1 MLKIAFNENYIYPL
15 EENHRFP
22 MIKYELI
29 PEQLIYEGVLNK
41 DKKNEFTFPENKP
54 MKNKDINKGLVI
66 AKKAIFEAGN
76 LLLKKKEILSEVISS
91 TNKDIKLKADILAEK
106 AIKAIIENESD
117 YPILGEE
124 SGLSSKT
131 TPNIFWVVDP
141 LDGTANYAR
150 NIPICCVSIAL
161 VSDLKPILGVIY
173 DFINNDL
180 YEGSIHTKALL
191 NSKEISVSKVNNSS
205 EGILITGLPNNTDY
219 SDNALLKMI
228 KDFQN
233 WRKVRMIGSAAMAS
247 VYVASGKAD
256 LYTEK
261 KTYLWDIAAGA
272 AIVNA
277 AGGEASIVN
286 QNENFQVDVHFS
298 NSHLKI

>member
-1 MLKIAFNENYIYPL
+1 MEDN
-15 EENHRFP
+15 
-22 MIKYELI
+22 
-29 PEQLIYEGVLNK
+29 
-41 DKKNEFTFPENKP
+41 
-54 MKNKDINKGLVI
+54 DINKELVI
-66 AKKAIFEAGN
+66 AKKAVFEAGN
-76 LLLKKKEILSEVISS
+76 LLLKKKEILIEVILS

-117 YPILGEE
+117 YPILAEE
-124 SGLSSKT
+124 SGLSSKDI
-131 TPNIFWVVDP
+131 PNIFWVVDP

-161 VSDLKPILGVIY
+161 ISNLKPILGVIY
-173 DFINNDL
+173 DFINDDL
-180 YEGSIHTKALL
+180 YEGSIYTKALL
-191 NSKEISVSKVNNSS
+191 NNEEISVSKVTNSS

-219 SDNALLKMI
+219 SDNALLKMV

-247 VYVASGKAD
+247 VYIASGKAD
-256 LYTEK
+256 LYSEK

-286 QNENFQVDVHFS
+286 QNENFQVDAHFS

>member
-1 MLKIAFNENYIYPL
+1 MEFN
-15 EENHRFP
+15 
-22 MIKYELI
+22 
-29 PEQLIYEGVLNK
+29 
-41 DKKNEFTFPENKP
+41 
-54 MKNKDINKGLVI
+54 DINKELII

-76 LLLKKKEILSEVISS
+76 LLLKKKETLSEVILS

-106 AIKAIIENESD
+106 AIKDIIENESD
-117 YPILGEE
+117 YPILAEE
-124 SGLSSKT
+124 SGLSSKDI
-131 TPNIFWVVDP
+131 PNIFWVVDP

-161 VSDLKPILGVIY
+161 VSNLKPILGVIF

-180 YEGSIHTKALL
+180 YEGSIYTKAFL
-191 NSKEISVSKVNNSS
+191 NNEEISVSKVTSSS

-219 SDNALLKMI
+219 SDNALLKMV
-228 KDFQN
+228 KDFQQ

-247 VYVASGKAD
+247 VYIASGKAD

-272 AIVNA
+272 AIVSA
-277 AGGEASIVN
+277 AGGKASIVN
-286 QNENFQVDVHFS
+286 QNENFQVDVRFT
-298 NSHLKI
+298 NSYLKI

>member
-1 MLKIAFNENYIYPL
+1 MKNNST
-15 EENHRFP
+15 
-22 MIKYELI
+22 
-29 PEQLIYEGVLNK
+29 
-41 DKKNEFTFPENKP
+41 KNE
-54 MKNKDINKGLVI
+54 LAI
-66 AKKAIFEAGN
+66 AKKSAIEAGS
-76 LLLKKKEILSEVISS
+76 LLLRNKKTLNQEILS

-106 AIKAIIENESD
+106 VIKTIIENESD
-117 YPILGEE
+117 YPILAEE
-124 SGLSSKT
+124 SGVSS
-131 TPNIFWVVDP
+131 NIDSSTFWVVDP

-161 VSDLKPILGVIY
+161 ISDLKPILGVIY

-191 NSKEISVSKVNNSS
+191 NNNEISVSKVKDSC

-219 SDNALLKMI
+219 SDSALLTMV

-247 VYVASGKAD
+247 VYVASGRAD

-277 AGGEASIVN
+277 AGGETSIVN